1 MRKEKSQDDSAG
13 LAESYAVHSTV
24 DDNVDRKDV
33 PEPEAPTVL
42 RSVRL
47 SPDMMDRLDAF
58 AAAQGVEPGDLL
70 STWINER
77 LSVEHGTAQPA
88 VGEVDAQQQYDSEPE
103 LRGLLGEALAAPT
116 AKQIRKRSSEHDN

>member
-1 MRKEKSQDDSAG
+1 MVRKEKSQDDSAG

-70 STWINER
+70 STWMNER
-77 LSVEHGTAQPA
+77 LSVEHGTAAARRGRSRCAAA
-88 VGEVDAQQQYDSEPE
+88 V
-103 LRGLLGEALAAPT
+103 
-116 AKQIRKRSSEHDN
+116 